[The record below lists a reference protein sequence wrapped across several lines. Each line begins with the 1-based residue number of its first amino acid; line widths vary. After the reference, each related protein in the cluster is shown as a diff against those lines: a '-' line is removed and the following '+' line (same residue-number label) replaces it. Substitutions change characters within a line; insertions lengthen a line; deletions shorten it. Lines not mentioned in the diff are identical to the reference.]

1 MGRKF
6 FILMKP
12 IVLYSNKFLSSISI
26 FMMVGGISL
35 FPFIILREKYRDG
48 EEWWVNRGKRTINH
62 ETIHFYQQLELLVI
76 GFYIIYV
83 LFYLINAIKY
93 KFNMQKA
100 YYAIPFEKEAYN
112 NQDDFEYLSKRKLF
126 IWIKYIF

>member
-12 IVLYSNKFLSSISI
+12 IVLYSSKFLSSISI
-26 FMMVGGISL
+26 FMTIAGISL

-48 EEWWVNRGKRTINH
+48 GEWWVNRGKRTINH
-62 ETIHFYQQLELLVI
+62 ETIHFFQQLELLVI
-76 GFYIIYV
+76 GFYIMYV
-83 LFYLINAIKY
+83 LFYLINVIKY